1 MKLSVILSTYEAP
14 EWLEKVLWGYLNQSY
29 RDFELVVA
37 DDGST
42 EETERVIRRYSGCGI
57 KIRHVWEPDRGFRK
71 SRILNRAI
79 AAAGADYL
87 VFSDGDCIP
96 RADFLAVHA
105 ALAAK
110 GRFLSGGYV
119 KLPLKVSRAVTRT
132 DVETGHA
139 FSVPWLRSR
148 GVRNLRRT
156 AKLAVPAYAAAAA
169 DRLTTTKPTWNG
181 HNASGWRRDLVA
193 ANGFDERMGYGGQ
206 DREMGERLEN
216 AGIRGRCVRYRA
228 LCVHLDHERGYAA
241 LDSTRRNKAIRR
253 RTRRERITRTE
264 FGIMRPLHS
273 FRDEFPV
280 SKTHI
285 FLNHAGVSPTSTRAV
300 YAVNRFMNS
309 LAKVGRPDFDDWEA
323 LATECRERFARLIG
337 CGAGEVAFVRNT
349 SHGLSLLA
357 AGLDWR
363 PGDRVAAAT
372 SVEYPS
378 NVYPWMDLD
387 RRGIAALD
395 VIPAEDGGTVTVEAA
410 ARTLTDRTRVLAV
423 SSAQY
428 ATGAVTDLAGLGAL
442 CRERGVIFC
451 VDGIQTVGVLPIDVK
466 AAGVH
471 FLSADSHKW
480 MLGIMGIGAV
490 FVDRSVVENIHPP
503 LLGWRS
509 TTDNFNFDRVH
520 FELLGDAGRYEEG
533 SLAYPLIAG
542 FCAALELL
550 EDAGIGAVAEHV
562 SALVD
567 DLAGRLEELGCETM
581 PRVGSRR
588 HILAFRHPG
597 LGGEELLDGLTE
609 AGVVVSLRRGR
620 IRASPHLYNTHEEMK
635 RVAETVRA
643 LLRSLPKGTGR
654 DVSPVECR
662 EGLPPRAAV

>member
-1 MKLSVILSTYEAP
+1 MKLSVVLTTYQSP
-14 EWLEKVLWGYLNQSY
+14 EWLERVLWGYLDQSH

-42 EETERVIRRYSGCGI
+42 EETARIVHRYADSGVEV
-57 KIRHVWEPDRGFRK
+57 RHVWQPDRGFRK

-79 AAAGADYL
+79 EAARADYL

-96 RADFLAVHA
+96 RRDFLAVHA
-105 ALAAK
+105 ALAAR

-119 KLPLKVSRAVTRT
+119 KLPMRASRAITRA
-132 DVETGHA
+132 DVQAGRA
-139 FSVPWLRSR
+139 FSVPWLHTR
-148 GVRNLRRT
+148 GARNLRRM
-156 AKLAVPAYAAAAA
+156 AKLAVPGFARAAA
-169 DRLTTTKPTWNG
+169 DALTTTRATWNG
-181 HNASGWRRDLVA
+181 HNASGWRRDLVR

-206 DREMGERLEN
+206 DRELGERLEN

-228 LCVHLDHERGYAA
+228 VCVHLDHARGYAA
-241 LDSTRRNKAIRR
+241 LDSIKRNKAIRR
-253 RTRRERITRTE
+253 TTRSERITQTP
-264 FGIMRPLHS
+264 FGIMRSLES

-280 SKTHI
+280 SGTHI
-285 FLNHAGVSPTSTRAV
+285 FLNHAGVSPTSTRTVDAV
-300 YAVNRFMNS
+300 HRFMRS
-309 LAKVGRPDFDDWEA
+309 LADEGRPSFDDWEA
-323 LATECRERFARLIG
+323 LASDCRERFARLVG
-337 CGAGEVAFVRNT
+337 CEPGEVAFVRNT

-363 PGDRVAAAT
+363 PGDRVAAAA

-387 RRGIAALD
+387 RRGIARLD
-395 VIPAEDGGTVTVEAA
+395 VIPVADGGTVTAEDA
-410 ARTLTDRTRVLAV
+410 ARALTPRTRVLAV

-428 ATGAVTDLAGLGAL
+428 ATGAVTDLAALGAL
-442 CRERGVIFC
+442 CRERGAILC
-451 VDGIQTVGVLPIDVK
+451 VDGIQTVGALPTDVK

-490 FVDRSVVENIHPP
+490 FVDRSVIGRIHPP

-520 FELLGDAGRYEEG
+520 FELLNDAGRYEEG

-542 FCAALELL
+542 FAAALEML
-550 EDAGIGAVAEHV
+550 EDAGLGAVSAHLR
-562 SALVD
+562 ALVD
-567 DLAGRLEELGCETM
+567 GLAGRLEALGCEVL
-581 PRVGSRR
+581 PEPALRR
-588 HILAFRHPG
+588 HFVAFRHPA
-597 LGGEELLDGLTE
+597 LDGEALLDGLTE

-620 IRASPHLYNTHEEMK
+620 IRASPHLYNTHEEME
-635 RVAETVRA
+635 RVAEIVRA
-643 LLRSLPKGTGR
+643 LLPSNHK
-654 DVSPVECR
+654 
-662 EGLPPRAAV
+662 

>member
-1 MKLSVILSTYEAP
+1 MKLSVILSTYQAP
-14 EWLEKVLWGYLNQSY
+14 EWLEKAIWGYLNQSY
-29 RDFELVVA
+29 RDFELLIA
-37 DDGST
+37 DDGSAART
-42 EETERVIRRYSGCGI
+42 EQVIRRHSGCGVEV
-57 KIRHVWEPDRGFRK
+57 RHVWEPDRGFRK
-71 SRILNRAI
+71 SRILNKAI
-79 AAAGADYL
+79 AAAEADYL

-105 ALAAK
+105 GLATK

-119 KLPLKVSRAVTRT
+119 KLPLDVSRAVTRA
-132 DVETGHA
+132 DIEAGHV
-139 FSVPWLRSR
+139 FSVSWLRSR
-148 GVRNLRRT
+148 GARNLRRM
-156 AKLAVPAYAAAAA
+156 AKLAVPPYTAAAA
-169 DRLTTTKPTWNG
+169 DSLTTTRPTWNG
-181 HNASGWRRDLVA
+181 HNASGWRRDLIA

-206 DREMGERLEN
+206 DRELGERLEN

-228 LCVHLDHERGYAA
+228 VCVHLDHERSYAA
-241 LDSTRRNKAIRR
+241 LDSMQANKAIRR
-253 RTRRERITRTE
+253 RTRRERITRTG

-273 FRDEFPV
+273 FRDEFPI
-280 SKTHI
+280 SQTHI

-300 YAVNRFMNS
+300 HAVNRFMSS
-309 LAKVGRPDFDDWEA
+309 LATLGRPSFDDWEA
-323 LATECRERFARLIG
+323 LATECRERFARLVG
-337 CGAGEVAFVRNT
+337 CEAGEVAFVRNT

-363 PGDRVAAAT
+363 PGDRVAAAAA
-372 SVEYPS
+372 VEYPS

-387 RRGIAALD
+387 RRGVAAFD
-395 VIPAEDGGTVTVEAA
+395 AIPVEEGGTVTVEAA
-410 ARTLTDRTRVLAV
+410 ARALTGRTRVLAV

-428 ATGAVTDLAGLGAL
+428 ATGAVTDLAGLGVL
-442 CRERGVIFC
+442 CRERGVILC
-451 VDGIQTVGVLPIDVK
+451 VDGIQTVGVLPTDVK

-490 FVDRSVVENIHPP
+490 FVDRSVVEKIHPP

-509 TTDNFNFDRVH
+509 TTDSFNFDRVH

-542 FCAALELL
+542 FAAALEML

-562 SALVD
+562 RSLVD
-567 DLAGRLEELGCETM
+567 DLAGRLEELGCETV
-581 PRVGSRR
+581 PRAGLRR
-588 HILAFRHPG
+588 HILAFRHPA
-597 LGGEELLDGLTE
+597 LGGEELLDGLAG

-643 LLRSLPKGTGR
+643 LLPSHTRRG
-654 DVSPVECR
+654 VSK
-662 EGLPPRAAV
+662 